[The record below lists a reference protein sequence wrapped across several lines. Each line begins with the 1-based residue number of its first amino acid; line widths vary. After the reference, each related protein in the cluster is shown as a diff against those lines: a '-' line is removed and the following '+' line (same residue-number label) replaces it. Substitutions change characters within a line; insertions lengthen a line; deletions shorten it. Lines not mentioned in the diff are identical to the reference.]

1 VSSPQN
7 DILGRQVEE
16 ALRRSE
22 ERFRILVEGIK
33 DYAIFILDPQWHAV
47 VEYHRG

>member
-22 ERFRILVEGIK
+22 ERYRILVEGIK

-47 VEYHRG
+47 VEYNRG